1 MRRQWTESLQASTI
15 CRITLVFVPGHIGVV
30 GNERADR
37 LAGSA
42 AISEGEP
49 MDRADIVNALIER
62 GRRED
67 LNLNQSNSTTRL
79 RELGLKIGVARKER
93 YNRYMSRLINQNRT
107 GTVSRWTLLE
117 ILQRRWEHLW
127 TCPECNEDIPN

>member
-1 MRRQWTESLQASTI
+1 
-15 CRITLVFVPGHIGVV
+15 
-30 GNERADR
+30 
-37 LAGSA
+37 
-42 AISEGEP
+42 
-49 MDRADIVNALIER
+49 MDRDDIVIALIER

-67 LNLNQSNSTTRL
+67 LHLNQSTPTTRL

-93 YNRYMSRLINQNRT
+93 YNRYTSRLINQNRT

-117 ILQRRWEHLW
+117 ILRRRSEHLW